1 MGTTVQRTFSMK
13 LIAVV
18 WILSLLCIFPTA
30 NAQMTKHPD
39 AHLTTQEIQNQPPPT
54 RQAPQDNEDDNRKAT
69 VEPKPPEVKSR
80 KYQQLLA
87 KKKIKIIKD
96 KTPRRMFAILNV
108 TYGKNSAKKGAIK
121 IRLFHIKAPKTVEN
135 FVGLAEGTK
144 GWQIDGRNYKKP
156 FYDNLTFHRVIRGFM
171 IQGGDPTGTGKG
183 GPGYIF
189 NDEFHDRL
197 KHNRPGMVSMA
208 NAGPNSN
215 GSQFFIT
222 VSPQPHLDGV
232 HSIFGEVVEGM
243 DAVYEISKTQTDR
256 LDRPIYPVKIVNV
269 KIERKY

>member
-1 MGTTVQRTFSMK
+1 
-13 LIAVV
+13 
-18 WILSLLCIFPTA
+18 
-30 NAQMTKHPD
+30 
-39 AHLTTQEIQNQPPPT
+39 
-54 RQAPQDNEDDNRKAT
+54 
-69 VEPKPPEVKSR
+69 
-80 KYQQLLA
+80 
-87 KKKIKIIKD
+87 
-96 KTPRRMFAILNV
+96 MFAILNV